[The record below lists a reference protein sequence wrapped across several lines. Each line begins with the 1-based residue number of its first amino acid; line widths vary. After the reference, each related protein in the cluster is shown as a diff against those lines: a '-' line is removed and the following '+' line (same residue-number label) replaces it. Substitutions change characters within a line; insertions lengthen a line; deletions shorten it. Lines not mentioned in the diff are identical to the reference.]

1 MKVKSPIREKV
12 HKLLESQDLSDDDEG
27 KILRSLEGDPPALGL
42 VARTLARHRR
52 KLRKDLMGSQAQL
65 ARVESAFER
74 LQIEPWFVGMVLRAT
89 ADGRVDVVS
98 GGRRQIVAVGP
109 DVDAGKLEAGD
120 EIFLTG
126 EGVVVAR
133 GESCERAGL
142 VGTVSECLPGGA
154 IVRGQA
160 DEELRALCAP
170 ALAEALSPGDRV
182 LYAREFPYVYERLA
196 EASESRWLL
205 ETPREVSFDEIGG
218 LDAMVG
224 EIRRDLD
231 LHLLHRDQVE
241 SYQLE
246 LMRGLLLVGPPGVGK
261 TLIAAAIASHLAQA
275 HPDTRFLHVPP
286 GAVRGMY
293 YGEAEARLREIFSVA
308 RAAPGLVCLFLDEL
322 DSYGARGVG
331 IGQDIDGRVLG
342 ALLHELDGL
351 APLDDVLCIGATNR
365 IDLIDS
371 ALMRPGRFGD
381 RVFAVPRPGREATR
395 QILDHYLPDEL
406 PYAEEGGAAALVE
419 AGAAYLHA
427 HRGGAGLLATVTLR
441 NSERR
446 EILPAAV
453 LSGALL
459 ASAARRARH
468 AAAHRALDGGNGL
481 TLADLLAALD
491 QALDAEARKL
501 ATPQAA
507 RRLLEIEGADEIT
520 LVELPAE
527 RRIRRHRYL
536 RAA

>member
-1 MKVKSPIREKV
+1 MKVKNPKLEKM
-12 HKLLESQDLSDDDEG
+12 HKLLESHDLSDDDES
-27 KILRSLEGDPPALGL
+27 KALRSLESDPPALGL
-42 VARTLARHRR
+42 VARTLARQRGS
-52 KLRKDLMGSQAQL
+52 LRKDLIKSQAQL
-65 ARVESAFER
+65 AHVQAAFER
-74 LQIEPWFVGMVLRAT
+74 LQTEPWFVGMVLRST

-133 GESCERAGL
+133 GEHTERAGL

-196 EASESRWLL
+196 ETSDSRWLL
-205 ETPREVSFDEIGG
+205 EAPREVSFDEIGG

-241 SYQLE
+241 AYQLE

-261 TLIAAAIASHLAQA
+261 TLLAAAIASHLAQT
-275 HPDTRFLHVPP
+275 HPETRFLHVPP

-293 YGEAEARLREIFSVA
+293 YGEAEARLREIFAVA
-308 RAAPGLVCLFLDEL
+308 RAAPGLVCVFLDEL

-331 IGQDIDGRVLG
+331 VGQDIDGRVLG

-371 ALMRPGRFGD
+371 ALIRPGRFGD
-381 RVFAVPRPGREATR
+381 RVFTVPRPGREATH
-395 QILDHYLPDEL
+395 QILARYLPDEL
-406 PYAEEGGAAALVE
+406 PYAEEGGSAALVE
-419 AGAAYLHA
+419 TGAAYLHA

-468 AAAHRALDGGNGL
+468 AAAHRALEGGTGL
-481 TLADLLAALD
+481 TVADLLAALD
-491 QALDAEARKL
+491 RCLDAEARKL
-501 ATPQAA
+501 ATPHAA

-520 LVELPAE
+520 LVELPPE
-527 RRIRRHRYL
+527 RRIRHHRYL

>member
-1 MKVKSPIREKV
+1 VKSPKLEKI
-12 HKLLESQDLSDDDEG
+12 HEMLEGSQLSDADEG
-27 KILRSLEGDPPALGL
+27 KLLRSLESDAPALGL
-42 VARTLARHRR
+42 VARALARQRR
-52 KLRKDLMGSQAQL
+52 GLRKDLTNAQAQL
-65 ARVESAFER
+65 ARVEAAFAR
-74 LQIEPWFVGMVLRAT
+74 LQIEPWFVGTFLRAT
-89 ADGRVDVVS
+89 ADGRLDVS
-98 GGRRQIVAVGP
+98 AGGRRQIVAIGP

-120 EIFLTG
+120 EVFLTG

-133 GESCERAGL
+133 GETTERAGL
-142 VGTVSECLPGGA
+142 VGTVSERVPGGV

-170 ALAEALSPGDRV
+170 ALADTLTSGDRV
-182 LYAREFPYVYERLA
+182 LYARDFPYVFEKLGK
-196 EASESRWLL
+196 SDDSRWVL
-205 ETPREVSFDEIGG
+205 ETPRKVSFDEIGG
-218 LDAMVG
+218 LDDLVG

-241 SYQLE
+241 AYQLE
-246 LMRGLLLVGPPGVGK
+246 LMSGLLLVGPPGVGK
-261 TLIAAAIASHLAQA
+261 TLLAAAVASHLAER
-275 HPDTRFLHVPP
+275 HPETRFLHVPP
-286 GAVRGMY
+286 GAVRGMF
-293 YGEAEARLREIFSVA
+293 YGEAEARIREIFSVA
-308 RAAPGLVCLFLDEL
+308 RAAPGMVCLFLDEL

-351 APLDDVLCIGATNR
+351 DPLDDVLCIGATNR

-381 RVFAVPRPGREATR
+381 RVFTVPRPGREATR
-395 QILDHYLPDEL
+395 RILASYLAEEL

-427 HRGGAGLLATVTLR
+427 RRGGAGVVATVTLR
-441 NSERR
+441 NSERQ

-468 AAAHRALDGGNGL
+468 AAAHRSLEGGAGL
-481 TLADLLAALD
+481 TAADLLAALD

-501 ATPQAA
+501 AAPQAA
-507 RRLLEIEGADEIT
+507 RRLLDIEGADEIT
-520 LVELPAE
+520 LVELPE
-527 RRIRRHRYL
+527 QRRIRHHRYL